1 MEEQYIKMH
10 VFLQHKQRPSG
21 SVIRTPFCAAVI
33 YLYSASSR
41 VVLERTVLSYIGG
54 HKIEVHKIDARNYD
68 LKPQLK
74 RNALVYIKTYII
86 ESKYVQLVPCKK
98 IKEANMRLR
107 LRNYNMHQCIIIFAK
122 GLLIISIIL

>member
-10 VFLQHKQRPSG
+10 VFLQHKQGPSG
-21 SVIRTPFCAAVI
+21 SVRTPFCAAVI